1 MMLRFAKQLPTNKR
15 TKIIEAVH
23 LICSRYEADEPL
35 TTIMMPPRYGK
46 SSVIRLGAMELHAT
60 TKLPAVM
67 MAPWSD
73 NVDQIKE
80 TEPIKDMY
88 ECYGIPAGVPF
99 TSHRCR
105 ALKSNNWW
113 KTEQGIPTLIT
124 CTIGLLNNAANQQQF
139 FDGLDDMRQRLGKRI
154 PIFVDEAHLIKELQ
168 VWGKFIHSIVVH
180 GSYIVLL
187 TGTPVP
193 GIPGFKQDADDWID
207 TIRHIPRRRMEAG
220 EIKHFLE
227 TYEGQKRTIRNV
239 IADLNVSWDEAWSID
254 ALARVNAVWIDVEVF
269 DKDTKESLG
278 MLSGLPKTELNG
290 RLRSIEESEEMVAK
304 KADAAVDRFFQLRM
318 REHTKVAQV
327 LVVTGSDWANNND
340 GSNVHARAY
349 KAAIREA
356 ILVRGYDVDDFTIE
370 IATGVDKDGNP
381 DANSTGKIKDFRKG
395 KIQFLIVKL
404 MGIVGL
410 DVPACKILL
419 FGSTLRNGPM
429 AIQAL
434 SRVLTTWH
442 CRANMILSNDAAMV
456 ELYTRVIKDQGGE
469 QTESNLHLVDIEEI
483 PEPPEK
489 PVWGFK
495 GAKVSSYGDEK
506 GGTTIGDYELELR
519 IIKAKYHTNGL
530 SDRQIIENF
539 VNGGFPFSDEDR
551 KRDSEVRTEQ
561 AASGIRDLDEG
572 LEEKVGKFGLTA
584 KQIVSRYVNY
594 PSDKWREKV
603 IELQRI
609 AKELC
614 GVPYRKVGNI
624 DDAALLQRLI
634 DALPHAEQVVFGHG
648 QSHQENRS
656 A

>member
-1 MMLRFAKQLPTNKR
+1 MILRFAKQLAANKR

-23 LICSRYEADEPL
+23 LICSRYEAGEPL

-46 SSVIRLGAMELHAT
+46 SSVIRLAAMELHAT

-88 ECYGIPAGVPF
+88 ECYGIPTGVPF
-99 TSHRCR
+99 TSHRCK

-124 CTIGLLNNAANQQQF
+124 CTISLLNNAANQQQF
-139 FDGLDDMRQRLGKRI
+139 FDGLDDMRQRLGGRI
-154 PIFVDEAHLIKELQ
+154 LVFVDEAHLIKELQ
-168 VWGKFIHSIVVH
+168 VWGKFIRSVAAH
-180 GSYIVLL
+180 GGYIVLL

-207 TIRHIPRRRMEAG
+207 TIRHIPRRRMENG
-220 EIKHFLE
+220 EFKHFLE

-239 IADLNVSWDEAWSID
+239 VADLNVSWDEAWSID
-254 ALARVNAVWIDVEVF
+254 ALAKVNAVWIDVEVF

-278 MLSGLPKTELNG
+278 LLSGLPKTELNG
-290 RLRSIEESEEMVAK
+290 RLRSIEESEEMITK
-304 KADAAVDRFFQLRM
+304 KADAAVDRFFQLRS
-318 REHTKVAQV
+318 REHTKIAQV

-349 KAAIREA
+349 ELAIRQA
-356 ILVRGYDVDDFTIE
+356 ILVRGYDPDDFSIE

-381 DANSTGKIKDFRKG
+381 DASSTKKVKDFRKG
-395 KIQFLIVKL
+395 TIQFLIVKL

-410 DVPACKILL
+410 DVPPCKILL

-434 SRVLTTWH
+434 SRVLTTWR

-456 ELYTRVIKDQGGE
+456 ELYDRVVKDQGGE
-469 QTESNLHLVDIEEI
+469 QTESNLHLVEVEEI
-483 PEPPEK
+483 PEPPER
-489 PVWGFK
+489 PMWGFK
-495 GAKVSSYGDEK
+495 GAKVSAYGDEK
-506 GGTTIGDYELELR
+506 GGSTAGDYELELR
-519 IIKAKYHTNGL
+519 IIKGKYHTNGL

-551 KRDSEVRTEQ
+551 KRDTEARAER
-561 AASGIRDLDEG
+561 AASGIRDFDEG
-572 LEEKVGKFGLTA
+572 LEKKVGKFGRLA
-584 KQIVSRYVNY
+584 QQIVFKHVKY

-603 IELQRI
+603 IELQRV

-614 GVPYRKVGNI
+614 GVPYRKVNSI

-634 DALPHAEQVVFGHG
+634 DALPRAEQKVFGHG
-648 QSHQENRS
+648 QQENRS